1 MPELPEV
8 ETVLR
13 TLQQRIAG
21 EQITDVQILYD
32 KLIDGD
38 PEEFCRTLEGQTFRL
53 FCRRGKYLLFG
64 MDDVWFVSHLRMEG
78 KYYIQRPEEPLIK
91 HTHAV
96 FTLSGGNTLRYND
109 VRKFGRMKLYPA
121 DTDFDVFHGL
131 GPEPFSPAFCAAYAA
146 EQLSGRHES
155 IKTVLLDQSFV
166 AGIGNIYADEIL
178 AAAGILPMKRA
189 CDLSEEEISRIVQQ
203 TVSVLQQAIEAGG
216 TTIRSYTSSL
226 GVTGRFQLQ
235 CLVHGQK
242 TCAVCGSEVR
252 RIRLAGRSSY
262 YCEHCQR

>member
-13 TLQQRIAG
+13 TLEQRIAG
-21 EQITDVQILYD
+21 LQIMDVQVLYD
-32 KLIDGD
+32 KLIEGD
-38 PEEFCRTLEGQTFRL
+38 SQEFCRILKGQTFRR

-78 KYYIQRPEEPLIK
+78 KYFIQRPEEPLIK

-96 FTLSGGNTLRYND
+96 FTLSDGNTLRYHD
-109 VRKFGRMKLYPA
+109 VRKFGRMKLYPG
-121 DTDFDVFHGL
+121 DTDFTDFHGL
-131 GPEPFSPAFCAAYAA
+131 GPEPFSEEFSTAYAV
-146 EQLSGRHES
+146 EQLQKRREP
-155 IKTVLLDQSFV
+155 IKSVLLDQSFA

-178 AAAGILPMKRA
+178 AAAHILPMRRA
-189 CDLSEEEISRIVQQ
+189 CDLEEYEIGRIVEQAGI
-203 TVSVLQQAIEAGG
+203 VLKQAVEAGG

-226 GVTGRFQLQ
+226 GVTGLFQLQ
-235 CLVHGQK
+235 CLVHARK
-242 TCAVCGSEVR
+242 TCAVCGGEVR
-252 RIRLAGRSSY
+252 RIRLGGRSSY